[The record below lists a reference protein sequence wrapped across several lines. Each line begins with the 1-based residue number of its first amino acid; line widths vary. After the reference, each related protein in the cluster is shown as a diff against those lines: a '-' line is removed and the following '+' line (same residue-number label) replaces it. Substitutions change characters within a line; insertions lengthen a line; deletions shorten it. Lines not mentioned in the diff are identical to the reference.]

1 MPTNK
6 LHAFAAQKSEPKT
19 SIIGDTLAITGNVKT
34 EGNLRLDGTLQGDIH
49 CLSLIIGQ
57 NAELEGNVVAEAVVI
72 GGNLKGSVR
81 TLHVTLKARSHVE
94 GELYH
99 RSLTIEQGAYF
110 EGKSR
115 RIDNPLAVA
124 SEARDGARTNKP
136 QIVYDRP
143 DQHNEE
149 PSRVARRSL

>member
-1 MPTNK
+1 MPTNT
-6 LHAFAAQKSEPKT
+6 LHSFVAQKSEPKT
-19 SIIGDTLAITGNVKT
+19 SIIDDALAITGNVKT
-34 EGNLRLDGTLQGDIH
+34 EGNLRLDGTLRGDIH

-57 NAELEGNVVAEAVVI
+57 DAGLEGNVVAEEVVI
-72 GGNLKGSVR
+72 GGRLKGSVR
-81 TLHVTLKARSHVE
+81 TLHVTLKAKSHVE

-115 RIDNPLAVA
+115 RVDNPLAVA
-124 SEARDGARTNKP
+124 SEPRDGAKTDKP
-136 QIVYDRP
+136 QLVYGRP

-149 PSRVARRSL
+149 PARVA